1 MIIYI
6 SVYKLYHQYQFYD
19 LHVDCHYEKIIIKSL
34 HGQTFLTELS
44 KKEQEF
50 LHIKI

>member
-19 LHVDCHYEKIIIKSL
+19 LHEDSHYEKIIIKFL
-34 HGQTFLTELS
+34 HWQTFLTEFS
-44 KKEQEF
+44 KKEHEF
-50 LHIKI
+50 LYIDN